1 MAKPKK
7 GSWIVRM
14 KCVVTK
20 EVVVDNCTESDAE
33 SNPWEFAVDET
44 EIEQQD
50 WDVLSV
56 KPNE

>member
-1 MAKPKK
+1 
-7 GSWIVRM
+7 M